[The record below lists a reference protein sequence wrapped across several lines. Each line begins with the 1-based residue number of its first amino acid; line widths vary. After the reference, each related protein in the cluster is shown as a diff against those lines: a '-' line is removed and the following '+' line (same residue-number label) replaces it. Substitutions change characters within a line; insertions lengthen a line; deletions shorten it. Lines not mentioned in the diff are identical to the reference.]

1 MNIIMWILIGI
12 LFIGILLFLRKR
24 LLIFSVEQKTAS
36 FLPNIGTHFTIGM
49 QTYWIPQLEG
59 LGIEKISL
67 RKFKG
72 CKKAVRFSSS
82 RESIWY
88 KMDGDLNIWLC
99 RIKIFS
105 CFWHIPST
113 IYYV

>member
-12 LFIGILLFLRKR
+12 LFTEILLFLRKR
-24 LLIFSVEQKTAS
+24 LLIFSVEQRTAS
-36 FLPNIGTHFTIGM
+36 LLPNIGTHFIIGM
-49 QTYWIPQLEG
+49 KTYWIPQLGG
-59 LGIEKISL
+59 LNIQKISL

-72 CKKAVRFSSS
+72 CKKAIRYNS

-88 KMDGDLNIWLC
+88 KTDDGVNIWLC
-99 RIKIFS
+99 RSKLFL

-113 IYYV
+113 IYYA